1 MKKTRDGD
9 AAWRLSVGENGGG
22 EEDWRMDLPP
32 AFVVM
37 PHLGARFGLDLP
49 SSLVAKLFFSTPSSS
64 SLHPCSHY
72 NGCAILSQGIENNR
86 NGTSNASVVKWHI
99 LSCHTQI
106 VSLPTKETI
115 ELNDFVPA

>member
-1 MKKTRDGD
+1 VKKTRDGD

-49 SSLVAKLFFSTPSSS
+49 SSLVRQTLLLNTIFLQSSS
-64 SLHPCSHY
+64 MFTL
-72 NGCAILSQGIENNR
+72 
-86 NGTSNASVVKWHI
+86 
-99 LSCHTQI
+99 
-106 VSLPTKETI
+106 
-115 ELNDFVPA
+115 